1 MGWQKRPMLSSDTA
15 TRVFCQIIVGIMNL
29 GFKTLLLEMTGQ
41 QALQHT
47 VEKGNLKDILAI
59 VEESLKSN
67 KMVICMA
74 EG

>member
-1 MGWQKRPMLSSDTA
+1 
-15 TRVFCQIIVGIMNL
+15 MNL

-41 QALQHT
+41 QALQQT
-47 VEKGNLKDILAI
+47 VEKGNHKDILAI
-59 VEESLKSN
+59 VKESLKSN